1 MSATAVVLYDETPS
15 GVATITINRPKSM
28 NSLSGEV
35 FTKLNEIAKN
45 YVIAK
50 LQKSLY

>member
-35 FTKLNEIAKN
+35 FTELMK
-45 YVIAK
+45 
-50 LQKSLY
+50 